1 MTKAFLRHFAYEL
14 KAGLRDRSQLFM
26 NWLFPLVVFVMMA
39 VLMGGINPL
48 FKAQM
53 VPAMM
58 IFGML
63 SAGLLSLPNGWIN
76 QREAG
81 VLRSYRINGVPA
93 PAVLLAPALASLVHM
108 AGVGAVIAVLG
119 IEAFGGAAPADW
131 PAFCAGWLAT
141 AISVCGMGMAIG
153 TLMPNNRA
161 SMLVSQLLYLPS
173 IMLGGLMFPASLLPG
188 PLAAVSR
195 FLPARWA
202 MEAMT
207 ATWNSGAAPGA
218 RPWLAPLV
226 LIATGAAGYLVSI
239 ALFEWHSS
247 PTRKAAWRACGLA
260 VLVPAALAALA
271 LMA

>member
-1 MTKAFLRHFAYEL
+1 MTKAFLHHFAYEL

-39 VLMGGINPL
+39 VLMGGINPF
-48 FKAQM
+48 FKVQM

-93 PAVLLAPALASLVHM
+93 WAVLLAPALASLVHM
-108 AGVGAVIAVLG
+108 AGVGAVIAILG
-119 IEAFGGAAPADW
+119 IKAFGGAAPADW
-131 PAFCAGWLAT
+131 LAFCVGWLAT

-161 SMLVSQLLYLPS
+161 SMLVSQLFYLPS
-173 IMLGGLMFPASLLPG
+173 IMLGGLMFPASMLPKALG
-188 PLAAVSR
+188 AVSR

-207 ATWNSGAAPGA
+207 ATWKGASAGT

-226 LIATGAAGYLVSI
+226 LVATGLMGYLVSI

-247 PTRKAAWRACGLA
+247 PTRKVAWRVAGLA
-260 VLVPAALAALA
+260 VLLPAALGAVFLLA
-271 LMA
+271 